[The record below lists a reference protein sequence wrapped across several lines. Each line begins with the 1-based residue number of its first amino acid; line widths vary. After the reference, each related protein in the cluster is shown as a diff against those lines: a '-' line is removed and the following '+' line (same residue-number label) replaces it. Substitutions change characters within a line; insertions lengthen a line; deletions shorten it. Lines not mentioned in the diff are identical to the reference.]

1 MFVWIFHH
9 GRRIGVVWFDV
20 YIGMRAIRLR
30 FILEFGLCINRGVTV
45 SFFRYGVCRF
55 VVHAVITSFYVLD
68 CVPYHGFYLLR
79 LTKRYKNGSFWTE
92 RGVCTLCSTPCV
104 MVCDT
109 SRYAVRHAWWYVI
122 RHAMQYVVRD
132 GMWYVTRYATLCYML
147 YDM

>member
-79 LTKRYKNGSFWTE
+79 LTKRYKNGSF
-92 RGVCTLCSTPCV
+92 
-104 MVCDT
+104 
-109 SRYAVRHAWWYVI
+109 
-122 RHAMQYVVRD
+122 
-132 GMWYVTRYATLCYML
+132 
-147 YDM
+147 